1 MDFLPWVLL
10 ALSATLA
17 STKNILV
24 KGLSGHSI
32 KNREF
37 FGVQALIFASGSVV
51 LLIANAFDFN
61 GISPF
66 TVWISLVYGV
76 LLIGAMWFYNLSLTM
91 GKTAVCATVYS
102 FGFVL
107 PTLSGWLFWG
117 EDVSVFAAIG
127 IVMVFP
133 VLIISGTGS
142 KKGGAEAQGK
152 KYIIYLIIAMLC
164 SGALGIVQKIQ
175 QKSVYANQKN
185 TFILLAFFVGLSVSL
200 IFFFAK
206 KSSEKKIERK
216 AVGICALVG
225 TFYSVCNMI
234 NTHLA
239 GTLDSAIFFP
249 ALNIGSIVISML
261 LGLAIYKERLTKK
274 DVLVLLLGAA
284 AIFLVNL

>member
-1 MDFLPWVLL
+1 MDFLPWILL
-10 ALSATLA
+10 AMSATLA

-24 KGLSGHSI
+24 KGLSGFSI

-51 LLIANAFDFN
+51 LLVANAFDFN
-61 GISPF
+61 GVSWF
-66 TVWISLVYGV
+66 TFWISLVYGV

-175 QKSVYANQKN
+175 QKSAYANQKN
-185 TFILLAFFVGLSVSL
+185 TFILLAFFVGLAVSL
-200 IFFFAK
+200 AFFFAN
-206 KSSEKKIERK
+206 KSSEKKIERRS
-216 AVGICALVG
+216 VGICALVG
-225 TFYSVCNMI
+225 MFYSVCNMI

-261 LGLAIYKERLTKK
+261 LGLVVYKERLAKK
-274 DVLVLLLGAA
+274 DVLVLLLGAV

>member
-1 MDFLPWVLL
+1 M
-10 ALSATLA
+10 A

-61 GISPF
+61 GVSWF

-142 KKGGAEAQGK
+142 KKGSKEAQGK
-152 KYIIYLIIAMLC
+152 KYIVYLIIAMLC

-175 QKSVYANQKN
+175 QKSAYANQKN

-206 KSSEKKIERK
+206 RSSEKKIDRRG
-216 AVGICALVG
+216 VGICALVG
-225 TFYSVCNMI
+225 MFYSVCNMI

-249 ALNIGSIVISML
+249 ALNIGSIVISMI
-261 LGLAIYKERLTKK
+261 LGMIIYKERLVKK
-274 DVLVLLLGAA
+274 DILVLCLGAV
-284 AIFLVNL
+284 AILLVNL